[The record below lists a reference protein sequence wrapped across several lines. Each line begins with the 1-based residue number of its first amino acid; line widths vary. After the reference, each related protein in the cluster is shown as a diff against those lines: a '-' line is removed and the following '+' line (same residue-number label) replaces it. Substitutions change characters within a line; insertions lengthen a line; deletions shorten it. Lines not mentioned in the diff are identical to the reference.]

1 MLHPRYNNYLSCL
14 YHSFSEE
21 GIRGLYKGFPP
32 YLIATLITIT
42 LVPFLAE
49 EMLKRSNLY
58 GVSSNDKTEEL
69 HLEVAEGRER
79 LNKKK

>member
-1 MLHPRYNNYLSCL
+1 MSCL

>member
-14 YHSFSEE
+14 YHSFHEE

-32 YLIATLITIT
+32 YLIATLLTITI
-42 LVPFLAE
+42 VPFLAE

-58 GVSSNDKTEEL
+58 GVSQNDKIEEL
-69 HLEVAEGRER
+69 QDEVAEGRER
-79 LNKKK
+79 LNKRK